1 MLIKLTW
8 RNTTRHPLRA
18 ALTIL
23 GMAVAVLA
31 FALLRTVVAAW
42 YSGVNAASPARLVT
56 RNAISLI
63 FPLPIAYLPK
73 IQAIPGIAGVAYGN
87 WFGGVYI
94 DERHFFPTFAV
105 DVRRYLPIYPEFA
118 MREDQKLAFIQDRRG
133 AAVGRSLANR
143 YGWKLG
149 DPIVL
154 KGTIYPGEWPF
165 IIRAIYDGAEPNTDE
180 SRLFFHWDY
189 LNETLKKQGSS
200 RADNVGWYL
209 IKVARPD
216 LAPVVAAQVDAL
228 FKNSLAETIT
238 ETEQAFALGFVSMT
252 EAILVAIQVVS
263 WVVIGVILVVLAN
276 TMAMSARERQREYA
290 VLKTMG
296 FKARHLAGLIFGES
310 LILALAGGLVGEALT
325 FPAVHFFKS
334 QLGQYFRV
342 FPLTWATL
350 VLGLAVALMVGLLA
364 ALLPSVRAS
373 RVSIAEALRKVG

>member
-1 MLIKLTW
+1 MLKLTW

-31 FALLRTVVAAW
+31 FCLLRTVVAAW

-56 RNAISLI
+56 RNAISLV

-73 IQAIPGIAGVAYGN
+73 IQAIPGIEGVAYGI

-94 DERHFFPTFAV
+94 DERHFFPTFGV
-105 DVRRYLPIYPEFA
+105 DVRRYLPIYPEYV

-143 YGWKLG
+143 YGFKVG

-216 LAPVVAAQVDAL
+216 LAPLVAAQVDAL

-342 FPLTWATL
+342 FPLTRATL
-350 VLGLAVALMVGLLA
+350 VLGLAVALLVGLLA
-364 ALLPSVRAS
+364 ALMPSVRAS

>member
-1 MLIKLTW
+1 MLKLTW
-8 RNTTRHPLRA
+8 RNTIRHPLRA

-23 GMAVAVLA
+23 GMAVAILA

-42 YSGVNAASPARLVT
+42 YSGVSAASPARLVT

-73 IQAIPGIAGVAYGN
+73 IQAIPGIEGVAYGN

-94 DERHFFPTFAV
+94 DERHFFPTFSV
-105 DVRRYLPIYPEFA
+105 DVRRYFPIYPEYVMA
-118 MREDQKLAFIQDRRG
+118 EDQKLAFFQDRRG
-133 AAVGRSLANR
+133 AAVGRSLAKR
-143 YGWKLG
+143 YGWKVG

-154 KGTIYPGEWPF
+154 KGTIYPGEWQF
-165 IIRAIYDGAEPNTDE
+165 IIRAIYDGAEPTTDE

-189 LNETLKKQGSS
+189 LNETLKKTGSS
-200 RADNVGWYL
+200 RADTVGWYI

-216 LAPVVAAQVDAL
+216 LAPQVAAQVDAL

-252 EAILVAIQVVS
+252 EAILLAIQVVS
-263 WVVIGVILVVLAN
+263 WAVIGVILVVLAN
-276 TMAMSARERQREYA
+276 TMAMSARERQGEYA
-290 VLKTMG
+290 VLKTLG

-310 LILALAGGLVGEALT
+310 LILALAGGLLGEILT

-342 FPLTWATL
+342 FPLTRATL
-350 VLGLAVALMVGLLA
+350 ILGLAVALTVGLLA
-364 ALLPSVRAS
+364 ALLPSWRAS
-373 RVSIAEALRKVG
+373 RLSIAEALRKVG